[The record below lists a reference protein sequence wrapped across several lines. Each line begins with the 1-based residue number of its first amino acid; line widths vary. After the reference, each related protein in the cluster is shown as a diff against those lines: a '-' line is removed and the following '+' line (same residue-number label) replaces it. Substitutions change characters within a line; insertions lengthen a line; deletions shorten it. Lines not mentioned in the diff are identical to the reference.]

1 MVLSCHDMK
10 KGQVYRCESCGF
22 EMKITNSCKE
32 CCEDGSCGCSFQCC
46 GKDLKLKK

>member
-10 KGQVYRCESCGF
+10 KGQVYKCEDCGL
-22 EMKITNSCKE
+22 EIKIMNTCKE